1 MPNATPEGE
10 IWLLLYENTTCST
23 TQKGCGRYDTEY
35 DLKGYQ
41 GLPLTRLRFV
51 QTKGVSCNRLFS
63 PLEKSGK
70 DDMEYDTEQFVVN
83 DCFNIFDYRW
93 EEKQQ

>member
-10 IWLLLYENTTCST
+10 IWLLLCKNTTRST
-23 TQKGCGRYDTEY
+23 TQKGYARYDTEY
-35 DLKGYQ
+35 DMEGYQ

-70 DDMEYDTEQFVVN
+70 DDIGYDT
-83 DCFNIFDYRW
+83 
-93 EEKQQ
+93 K